1 LKHLDGDMSVIRK
14 GFLSLMLVL
23 IMTGCIVHTSP
34 SQLAKER
41 ATQEAGP
48 LVTPTAFQPLFPT
61 ATRTMQPTQRAT
73 EAPIADP
80 AVWFDESLPELLRQ
94 QIQFKAQFKIA
105 LSSEESDLR
114 IGVVPSDQGTAAWV
128 FAVVAPFPTVLDEV
142 SREDLRRAWR
152 GEAVEA
158 LNGSPLMM
166 SPGTKAAFEGVWG
179 PASEKGVLTVGE
191 QDLLTRAWQE
201 RPSWALVPF
210 EKLEPRW
217 KVLRVDGV
225 SPLDK
230 AFSAGRYPL
239 VVRFGVTEAEKAGTA
254 IMPETNRDPLRMTV
268 VVLTGVTA
276 LTRSTGWHMEQFGMT
291 FPGKDIWPWLRE
303 ADITHISNEVPFTSS
318 CHPANPF
325 QTTLIFCSRP
335 EYIELL
341 NYIGT
346 DVVELTGNHLMD
358 WGEAALEYTLELL
371 EEQGMYYYA
380 AGRNQ
385 EEARAPLL
393 MEHNGNKI
401 AFIGCNPYGPAG
413 VWATGNRVGVA
424 NCTDYGWVEAEIQ
437 KQVENGYIPIVTLQ
451 HHEIYSAKPSPLA
464 ERDFLPLS
472 EAGAVIVSGSQ
483 AHHPHGMTFVGDRLV
498 HYGLGNLFFDQ
509 METPGGPPFFNAD
522 ELPIAGVR
530 LQFIDRHVLY
540 AGRHISTEL
549 LTAVL
554 EDYSRPRPMTEEER
568 RIFLRDIFQASGW

>member
-1 LKHLDGDMSVIRK
+1 MTVFRK
-14 GFLSLMLVL
+14 GFLSLLL
-23 IMTGCIVHTSP
+23 LLLTSGCIVHTSP

-41 ATQEAGP
+41 ATLEAGP
-48 LVTPTAFQPLFPT
+48 LVTPTDFQPLFPT
-61 ATRTMQPTQRAT
+61 PTRTPVPTLRPTA
-73 EAPIADP
+73 APIVDP
-80 AVWFDESLPELLRQ
+80 AVWFEESLPELLRQ
-94 QIQFKAQFKIA
+94 QIQFTLPIRTAPSA
-105 LSSEESDLR
+105 AEADLR
-114 IGVVPSDQGTAAWV
+114 IGVVPSDQSTAAWV

-142 SREDLRRAWR
+142 SRDDLRRAWR
-152 GEAVEA
+152 GERVEA
-158 LNGSPLMM
+158 LNGSPLMV
-166 SPGTKAAFEGVWG
+166 SPGTKFAFEGVWG
-179 PASEKGVLTVGE
+179 PASEDGVLIVSE
-191 QDLLTRAWQE
+191 QQLLERAWQE

-230 AFSAGRYPL
+230 GFSVGRYPL
-239 VVRFGVTEAEKAGTA
+239 VVRFGVTEAEKAATA
-254 IMPETNRDPLRMTV
+254 IMPETNRDPLRLTV
-268 VVLTGVTA
+268 VALTGVTA
-276 LTRSTGWHMEQFGMT
+276 LTRGTGWQMEQNGMT
-291 FPGKDIWPWLRE
+291 FPGQDIWPWLRE
-303 ADITHISNEVPFTSS
+303 ADITHISNEVPFTPL
-318 CHPANPF
+318 CHAANPF

-341 NYIGT
+341 DYVGT

-358 WGEAALEYTLELL
+358 WGEAALEYTLDLFDERGYL
-371 EEQGMYYYA
+371 YYA
-380 AGRNQ
+380 GGRNQ

-401 AFIGCNPYGPAG
+401 AFIGCNSFGPPG
-413 VWATGNRVGVA
+413 VWATENRVGAA
-424 NCTDYGWVEAEIQ
+424 NCTDYGWMKGEIQ
-437 KQVENGYIPIVTLQ
+437 EQLDNGYIPIVTLQ
-451 HHEIYSAKPSPLA
+451 HVEIYSSRPSPLA
-464 ERDFLPLS
+464 ERDFLPLA
-472 EAGAVIVSGSQ
+472 EAGAAIVSGSQ
-483 AHHPHGMTFVGDRLV
+483 AHYPHGMAFVEGRLV

-509 METPGGPPFFNAD
+509 MDTPIGAGPILFNPD

-530 LQFIDRHVLY
+530 LQFIDRHILY